1 MSLTADGFRRY
12 LLAGVVTWVVVDFT
26 TAFNPDVQRWLDH
39 MPLIWVF
46 YVGYPLVF
54 AHLIYNRRWSD
65 RSIFLAM
72 IAGGFFVEIVC
83 SNNSLLYTYPIMLA
97 MIPVALAIY
106 GVVMFIPKWLVEGEL
121 KARWRTTAFLLAVY
135 FIVAVLNYFNKAGA
149 L

>member
-1 MSLTADGFRRY
+1 MTADGFRRY

-83 SNNSLLYTYPIMLA
+83 SNNSLLYTYPIMLV

-106 GVVMFIPKWLVEGEL
+106 GVVTFIPKWVVEGEL

-135 FIVAVLNYFNKAGA
+135 FIVAVLNYFNKASA

>member
-1 MSLTADGFRRY
+1 LAADDFRKY
-12 LLAGVVTWVVVDFT
+12 LLAGVVTWVIVDFT
-26 TAFNPDVQRWLDH
+26 TAFNPDVQRWLEH
-39 MPLIWVF
+39 MPLIWAF

-83 SNNSLLYTYPIMLA
+83 SKNSLLYTFPIMLV

-106 GVVMFIPKWLVEGEL
+106 GVVTFIPKWAVDGEL
-121 KARWRTTAFLLAVY
+121 KARWRTVALLLAVY
-135 FIVAVLNYFNKAGA
+135 FVVAVLNYFNTAGT

>member
-1 MSLTADGFRRY
+1 MTADGFRRY
-12 LLAGVVTWVVVDFT
+12 LLAGVVTWVVVDYT

-106 GVVMFIPKWLVEGEL
+106 GVVTFIPKWVVEGEL
-121 KARWRTTAFLLAVY
+121 KARWRTAAFLLAVY
-135 FIVAVLNYFNKAGA
+135 VIVAVLNYVNKASA

>member
-1 MSLTADGFRRY
+1 MTADGFRKY
-12 LLAGVVTWVVVDFT
+12 LLAAVATWVVVDYT
-26 TAFNPDVQRWLDH
+26 TAFNPDVQRWLEH

-54 AHLIYNRRWSD
+54 AHLIYSRGWSD
-65 RSIFLAM
+65 RTILLAM

-83 SNNSLLYTYPIMLA
+83 SNNSLLYTYPIMLV

-106 GVVMFIPKWLVEGEL
+106 GVVTFIPKWVVDGEL
-121 KARWRTTAFLLAVY
+121 RTRWRTAALLLAVY
-135 FIVAVLNYFNKAGA
+135 IVVAVLNYFNTVGA

>member
-1 MSLTADGFRRY
+1 MTADGFRNY

-26 TAFNPDVQRWLDH
+26 TAFNPDVQRWLEH
-39 MPLIWVF
+39 MPLIWAF
-46 YVGYPLVF
+46 YVGYPLIF

-83 SNNSLLYTYPIMLA
+83 SNNSLLYTYPIMLV

-106 GVVMFIPKWLVEGEL
+106 GVVTFIPKWVVEGEL
-121 KARWRTTAFLLAVY
+121 KARWRTVAFLVAVY
-135 FIVAVLNYFNKAGA
+135 LIVAVLNYFNKASA

>member
-1 MSLTADGFRRY
+1 MTADDFRKY
-12 LLAGVVTWVVVDFT
+12 LLTGVVTWVIVDFT
-26 TAFNPDVQRWLDH
+26 TAFNPDVQRWLEH
-39 MPLIWVF
+39 MPLIWAF

-83 SNNSLLYTYPIMLA
+83 SNNVLLYTFPIMLV

-106 GVVMFIPKWLVEGEL
+106 GVVTFIPKWAVDGEL
-121 KARWRTTAFLLAVY
+121 KAKWRTVALLLAVY
-135 FIVAVLNYFNKAGA
+135 FVVAVLNYFNTAGT

>member
-1 MSLTADGFRRY
+1 MTADGFRKY
-12 LLAGVVTWVVVDFT
+12 LLAGVATWVIVDFT

-39 MPLIWVF
+39 MPLIWAF
-46 YVGYPLVF
+46 YIGYPLVF

-83 SNNSLLYTYPIMLA
+83 SNNSLLYTYPIMLI

-106 GVVMFIPKWLVEGEL
+106 GVVTFIPKWMVDGEL
-121 KARWRTTAFLLAVY
+121 KAKWRTVALLLAVY
-135 FIVAVLNYFNKAGA
+135 VVVAVLNYFDTADA

>member
-1 MSLTADGFRRY
+1 LTADGFRRY
-12 LLAGVVTWVVVDFT
+12 LLAGVVTWVVVDYT

-39 MPLIWVF
+39 MPLIWAF

-54 AHLIYNRRWSD
+54 ARLIYNRRWSD

-83 SNNSLLYTYPIMLA
+83 SNNSLLYTYPIMLV

-106 GVVMFIPKWLVEGEL
+106 GVVTFIPKWVVEGEL
-121 KARWRTTAFLLAVY
+121 KARWRTAALLLLVY
-135 FIVAVLNYFNKAGA
+135 IIVAVLNYFNKASA

>member
-1 MSLTADGFRRY
+1 MTADGFRRY

-26 TAFNPDVQRWLDH
+26 TAFNPDVQRWLEH

-65 RSIFLAM
+65 RSIFIAM

-83 SNNSLLYTYPIMLA
+83 SNNSLLYTYPIMLV

-106 GVVMFIPKWLVEGEL
+106 GVVTFIPKWVVEGEL

-135 FIVAVLNYFNKAGA
+135 FIVAVLNYFNKASA

>member
-1 MSLTADGFRRY
+1 MTADGFRRY

>member
-1 MSLTADGFRRY
+1 LTADGFRKY

-26 TAFNPDVQRWLDH
+26 TAFNPDVQRWLEH
-39 MPLIWVF
+39 MPLIWAF
-46 YVGYPLVF
+46 YVGYPLIF

-83 SNNSLLYTYPIMLA
+83 SNNSLLYTYSIMLA

-135 FIVAVLNYFNKAGA
+135 FIVAVLNYFNKAGG

>member
-1 MSLTADGFRRY
+1 MTADGFRRY

-106 GVVMFIPKWLVEGEL
+106 GVVTFIPKWLVEGEL

-135 FIVAVLNYFNKAGA
+135 IIVAVLNYFNKASA

>member
-1 MSLTADGFRRY
+1 LTADGFRRY

-106 GVVMFIPKWLVEGEL
+106 GVVTFIPKWVVEGEL

-135 FIVAVLNYFNKAGA
+135 FIVAVLNYFNKASA

>member
-1 MSLTADGFRRY
+1 VSLTADGFRRY

>member
-1 MSLTADGFRRY
+1 LTADGFRRY

-26 TAFNPDVQRWLDH
+26 TAFNPDVQRWLEH

-46 YVGYPLVF
+46 YVGYSLVF
-54 AHLIYNRRWSD
+54 AYLIYNRRWSD

-72 IAGGFFVEIVC
+72 IVGGFFVEIVC
-83 SNNSLLYTYPIMLA
+83 LNNSLLYTYPIMLA

-106 GVVMFIPKWLVEGEL
+106 DVVTFIPKWVVEGEL

-135 FIVAVLNYFNKAGA
+135 FIVAVLNYFNKASA

>member
-1 MSLTADGFRRY
+1 MTADGFRRY

-83 SNNSLLYTYPIMLA
+83 SNNSLLYTYPIMLV

-106 GVVMFIPKWLVEGEL
+106 GVVTFIPKWVVEGEL
-121 KARWRTTAFLLAVY
+121 KARWRTTALLLAVY

>member
-1 MSLTADGFRRY
+1 MTADGFRRY

-65 RSIFLAM
+65 RSIFIAM

-106 GVVMFIPKWLVEGEL
+106 GVVTFIPKWVVEGEL

-135 FIVAVLNYFNKAGA
+135 IVVAVLNYFNKASA

>member
-1 MSLTADGFRRY
+1 MTADDFSKY
-12 LLAGVVTWVVVDFT
+12 LLAGVVTWVIVDFT
-26 TAFNPDVQRWLDH
+26 TAFNPDVQRWLEH
-39 MPLIWVF
+39 MPLIWAF

-83 SNNSLLYTYPIMLA
+83 SNNVLLYTFPIMLV

-106 GVVMFIPKWLVEGEL
+106 GVVTFIPRWAVDREL
-121 KARWRTTAFLLAVY
+121 KARWRTVALLLAVY
-135 FIVAVLNYFNKAGA
+135 FVVAVLNYFNTAGA

>member
-1 MSLTADGFRRY
+1 LTADGFRRY

-106 GVVMFIPKWLVEGEL
+106 GVVTFIPKWVVEGEL

-135 FIVAVLNYFNKAGA
+135 FIVAALNYFNKASA

>member
-1 MSLTADGFRRY
+1 MTADGFRRY

-106 GVVMFIPKWLVEGEL
+106 GVVTFIPKWVVEGEL

-135 FIVAVLNYFNKAGA
+135 FIVAVLNYFNKASA

>member
-1 MSLTADGFRRY
+1 MTADGFRRY

-106 GVVMFIPKWLVEGEL
+106 GVVTFIPKWLVEGEL

-135 FIVAVLNYFNKAGA
+135 FIVAVLNYFNKASA

>member
-1 MSLTADGFRRY
+1 MTTDGFRRY
-12 LLAGVVTWVVVDFT
+12 LLAGVVTWVVVDYT

-39 MPLIWVF
+39 MPLIWGF
-46 YVGYPLVF
+46 YVGYPLAF

-65 RSIFLAM
+65 RSISLAM

-83 SNNSLLYTYPIMLA
+83 SNNSLLYTYPIMLV

-106 GVVMFIPKWLVEGEL
+106 GVVTFIPKWVVEGEL
-121 KARWRTTAFLLAVY
+121 KARWRTTALLLAVY
-135 FIVAVLNYFNKAGA
+135 IVVAVLNYFNKASA

>member
-1 MSLTADGFRRY
+1 MTADGFRRY

-106 GVVMFIPKWLVEGEL
+106 GVVTFIPKWVVEGEL

-135 FIVAVLNYFNKAGA
+135 IVVAVLNYFNKASA

>member
-1 MSLTADGFRRY
+1 MTADGFRKY

-106 GVVMFIPKWLVEGEL
+106 GVVTFIPKWLVEGEL

-135 FIVAVLNYFNKAGA
+135 FIVAVLNYFNKASA

>member
-1 MSLTADGFRRY
+1 MTADGFRRY

-26 TAFNPDVQRWLDH
+26 TAFNPDVQRWLEH

-106 GVVMFIPKWLVEGEL
+106 GVVTFIPKWVVEGEL

-135 FIVAVLNYFNKAGA
+135 FIVAVLNYFNKASA

>member
-1 MSLTADGFRRY
+1 LTADGFRRY

>member
-1 MSLTADGFRRY
+1 MTADGFRKY

-26 TAFNPDVQRWLDH
+26 TAFNPDVQRWLEH
-39 MPLIWVF
+39 MPLIWAF
-46 YVGYPLVF
+46 YVGYPLIF

-106 GVVMFIPKWLVEGEL
+106 GVVTFIPKWLVEGEL

-135 FIVAVLNYFNKAGA
+135 FIVAVLNYFNKAGG

>member
-1 MSLTADGFRRY
+1 MTADGFRRY

-26 TAFNPDVQRWLDH
+26 TAFNPDMQRWLDH

-65 RSIFLAM
+65 RSIFIAM

-106 GVVMFIPKWLVEGEL
+106 GVVTFIPKWVVEGEL

-135 FIVAVLNYFNKAGA
+135 IVVAVLNYFNKAGA

>member
-1 MSLTADGFRRY
+1 MTADGFRKY
-12 LLAGVVTWVVVDFT
+12 LLTGVVAWVVVDFT

-46 YVGYPLVF
+46 YIGYPLVF
-54 AHLIYNRRWSD
+54 AHLIYDRMWSD

-72 IAGGFFVEIVC
+72 IAGVFFVEIVC
-83 SNNSLLYTYPIMLA
+83 SKNTLLYTYPIMLV

-106 GVVMFIPKWLVEGEL
+106 GVVTFIPKWAVDGEL
-121 KARWRTTAFLLAVY
+121 RARWRTAALLLAVY
-135 FIVAVLNYFNKAGA
+135 VVVAVLNYFNKAAA

>member
-1 MSLTADGFRRY
+1 MTADGFRRY

-65 RSIFLAM
+65 RSIFIAM

-106 GVVMFIPKWLVEGEL
+106 GVVTFIPKWLVEGEL

-135 FIVAVLNYFNKAGA
+135 IVVAVLNYFNKASA

>member
-1 MSLTADGFRRY
+1 MTADGFRKY
-12 LLAGVVTWVVVDFT
+12 LLAGVVTWVVVDFS

-121 KARWRTTAFLLAVY
+121 KARWRTTAFLLTVY